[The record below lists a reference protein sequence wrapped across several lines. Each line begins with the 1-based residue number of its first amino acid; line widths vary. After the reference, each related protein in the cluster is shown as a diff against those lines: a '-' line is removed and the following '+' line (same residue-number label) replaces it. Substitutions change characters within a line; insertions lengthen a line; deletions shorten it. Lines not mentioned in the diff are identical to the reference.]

1 MLRIVIIDA
10 IFFLMPFAAY
20 ALWLMMTRRTI
31 TNPDDWQV
39 RTIAW
44 LALIGATLMV
54 IVLTIFVHLDPGRPG
69 GIYVPPRLEDGVI
82 VPGHILYPDDV
93 DPAAGAD
100 AD

>member
-39 RTIAW
+39 KTIAW
-44 LALIGATLMV
+44 LALIGAALMV
-54 IVLTIFVHLDPGRPG
+54 IVLTVFVHLEPGRPG
-69 GIYVPPRLEDGVI
+69 GVYVPPRLEDGVI
-82 VPGHILYPDDV
+82 VPGQIIYPDDAE
-93 DPAAGAD
+93 PAAGEAD
-100 AD
+100 